1 MENIKLL
8 RAKVDKTDEKILK
21 LIAQRLNLVKEIE
34 KHKKKNHIKIRDNKR
49 EMEILERLEKQTK
62 LYQLPLSLIK
72 KIWKLFFAVS
82 YQL

>member
-8 RAKVDKTDEKILK
+8 RGKVDKTDAKILK

-34 KHKKKNHIKIRDNKR
+34 KNKKKSHLKIKDNKR
-49 EMEILERLEKQTK
+49 EQEILERLEKKAK

-72 KIWKLFFAVS
+72 KIWKLLFAMS
-82 YQL
+82 YTL

>member
-21 LIAQRLNLVKEIE
+21 LIAQRLNLVKKIE
-34 KHKKKNHIKIRDNKR
+34 KNKKKNHLKIKDSKR
-49 EMEILERLEKQTK
+49 EKEILTRLEKAANSHK
-62 LYQLPLSLIK
+62 LPLALVK
-72 KIWKLFFAVS
+72 KIWKLLFAMS

>member
-34 KHKKKNHIKIRDNKR
+34 KNKKKDHLKIKDSKR
-49 EMEILERLEKQTK
+49 EKEILERLEKAANSRK
-62 LYQLPLSLIK
+62 LPPALLK
-72 KIWKLFFAVS
+72 KIWKLLFAMS
-82 YQL
+82 YTL